1 MSRWPILF
9 CVLVMFQRDAA
20 FGQTSQVVPEQSGP
34 VQSPQVHTNAPQ
46 APQTRRRR
54 GFRAAGPPTLG
65 LEQGTNEFDTPDFT
79 LKLLKASQTV
89 AALEPKG
96 GDGFDFTPADQL
108 GVRTGD
114 RFYQL
119 GDLTLRVREGTN
131 GDWQNIST
139 AAARKPVTAL
149 SVSGSTLAAADLAP
163 TLPEDCPL
171 QITRSWVVDNGKLV
185 LKFDLKNKSSSPV
198 EIGALGIPL
207 IFNNLIT
214 DFTRNRPRS
223 LDQAHRICSFTDPA
237 ICMDAGYV
245 QVTRLNGHG
254 PALVV
259 VEDGKTPLEAF
270 NPLHDDL
277 TPRSQTFEG
286 FYEWTV
292 HSLAFAEN
300 EWKNAQPWDA
310 PTAETI
316 APGAT
321 RTFGLK
327 FLAAPEIQDIEK
339 TLAAN
344 NRPVAVGVPGYI
356 VPMDL
361 DARLFLNY
369 GARVKSVDVAPEG
382 AISVSKDTPTKDGW
396 KAYTLRGKKWGRS
409 RLTITYDDGLVQTI
423 SYDVI
428 KPEVETVADLGN
440 FLFTKQWFTDTNDP
454 FHRAPSVMT
463 YDRGHDRIVTQDSR
477 AWIAGLEDEGGA
489 GSWVAAAMKEFGEPN
504 PDEVAKFEQFVDGVL
519 WGGIQYKDGPL
530 KYGVRKSMFYYDTNA
545 FPNYYDSNIRYGGW
559 TSWSKRDAERID
571 RAYNYPHVAAA
582 YWSMYRLARNH
593 PGMVTNHPWDWYL
606 EQAYQTTKFLFKRD
620 SNDRSMVGYIDTGL
634 MEGDIFVLILKDLKR
649 EGWTDKASEVERDMK
664 ERAEVWKSRAYPF
677 GSEMAWDSTGQEEVY
692 AWTKYFGYDDKSEV
706 SLDSIL
712 GYMPLVPNWGYNG
725 DARRYW
731 DFYYGAAPGG
741 QLERQIHHYG
751 SGINS
756 IPVLAAYRERPDDFY
771 LLRLGYA
778 GTMAPLSNIDPDG
791 FAAAAFHSSPSLMR
805 WDTYSGDYGP
815 NFFGHALNTATYI
828 IDHPEFG
835 WLAFGGNAKSSGNKV
850 TVQPLDSFRRRIYI
864 APVGLWLTLDAGKFE
879 GVEYNAKTHA
889 VRLELSP
896 QTRFTPQARLRIE
909 QPAKISGIGTYHPR
923 ETFVNE
929 RDAFTIPLKAKSTWV
944 ELSETH

>member
-1 MSRWPILF
+1 MRELQVGKVLFRIPLSRWPILF

-149 SVSGSTLAAADLAP
+149 SASGNTLAAADLAP

-171 QITRSWVVDNGKLV
+171 QITRNWVVDNGKLV

-300 EWKNAQPWDA
+300 EWQNAQPWNA
-310 PTAETI
+310 PTAETL

-321 RTFGLK
+321 KTFGVK
-327 FLAAPEIQDIEK
+327 FLVSPEIKDIEK

-356 VPMDL
+356 LPMDL
-361 DARLFLNY
+361 DARLFLKY
-369 GARVKSVDVAPEG
+369 PSKIKSIDVEPKG
-382 AISVSKDTPTKDGW
+382 AISVS
-396 KAYTLRGKKWGRS
+396 
-409 RLTITYDDGLVQTI
+409 
-423 SYDVI
+423 
-428 KPEVETVADLGN
+428 
-440 FLFTKQWFTDTNDP
+440 
-454 FHRAPSVMT
+454 
-463 YDRGHDRIVTQDSR
+463 
-477 AWIAGLEDEGGA
+477 
-489 GSWVAAAMKEFGEPN
+489 
-504 PDEVAKFEQFVDGVL
+504 
-519 WGGIQYKDGPL
+519 
-530 KYGVRKSMFYYDTNA
+530 
-545 FPNYYDSNIRYGGW
+545 
-559 TSWSKRDAERID
+559 
-571 RAYNYPHVAAA
+571 
-582 YWSMYRLARNH
+582 
-593 PGMVTNHPWDWYL
+593 
-606 EQAYQTTKFLFKRD
+606 
-620 SNDRSMVGYIDTGL
+620 
-634 MEGDIFVLILKDLKR
+634 R
-649 EGWTDKASEVERDMK
+649 EESEK
-664 ERAEVWKSRAYPF
+664 
-677 GSEMAWDSTGQEEVY
+677 
-692 AWTKYFGYDDKSEV
+692 
-706 SLDSIL
+706 
-712 GYMPLVPNWGYNG
+712 
-725 DARRYW
+725 
-731 DFYYGAAPGG
+731 
-741 QLERQIHHYG
+741 
-751 SGINS
+751 
-756 IPVLAAYRERPDDFY
+756 
-771 LLRLGYA
+771 
-778 GTMAPLSNIDPDG
+778 
-791 FAAAAFHSSPSLMR
+791 
-805 WDTYSGDYGP
+805 
-815 NFFGHALNTATYI
+815 
-828 IDHPEFG
+828 
-835 WLAFGGNAKSSGNKV
+835 
-850 TVQPLDSFRRRIYI
+850 
-864 APVGLWLTLDAGKFE
+864 
-879 GVEYNAKTHA
+879 
-889 VRLELSP
+889 
-896 QTRFTPQARLRIE
+896 
-909 QPAKISGIGTYHPR
+909 
-923 ETFVNE
+923 
-929 RDAFTIPLKAKSTWV
+929 
-944 ELSETH
+944 